1 MERSVYKASFVE
13 LNRQRMGDGVD
24 DLGQYLVRPAVG
36 DDDLGALADEVA
48 GLVDET
54 GKIDD
59 FYFDAER
66 VLG

>member
-1 MERSVYKASFVE
+1 M
-13 LNRQRMGDGVD
+13 
-24 DLGQYLVRPAVG
+24 RPAVG